1 MENGFIASYR
11 SDRDSNGGAI
21 ILYKREDITSNLLA
35 TDKEPIE
42 SLYVELNLRNEQY
55 LINYSY
61 NPHQTMKKNHLAI
74 LSNFLDVPQNIRKC

>member
-1 MENGFIASYR
+1 MENGFIAPYR

-21 ILYKREDITSNLLA
+21 ILHKREDITSNLLA

-61 NPHQTMKKNHLAI
+61 NPHKTMKKNHLAI